1 MYEENK
7 KDDSKKI
14 LLAVLAVA
22 ILIILVVG
30 ISFAIFTYTREGE
43 RENVVTTGTIQM
55 NYTEGTNGINIT
67 EAIPMSEE
75 QALAQYNGGTG
86 SVGTDVNDNT
96 SISDNVFDFTVSAD
110 IRGNTSI
117 DYDIVAVKAN
127 EIDSDCTPAAYAAAL
142 RIGTEE
148 EKANDSILYAACS
161 LVSDEDIRLWIGEA
175 GHDYTNASNK
185 FIEDSNYNAP
195 TLTDSDYTAID
206 LNGDS
211 EGDSSAWHEG
221 TAHTSKLD
229 SPADS
234 MLLKFDKFS
243 STGTRYYRLKMWV
256 DQAYI
261 VDAVPRT
268 YKVKINVYAKDRG
281 TADMSN

>member
-30 ISFAIFTYTREGE
+30 ISFAIFTYTKEGE
-43 RENVVTTGTIQM
+43 RENVVTTGTLQM
-55 NYTEGTNGINIT
+55 DYTEGTNGINIT
-67 EAIPMSEE
+67 DAIPMSEE

-161 LVSDEDIRLWIGEA
+161 LVSDEDIRLWLGETA
-175 GHDYTNASNK
+175 R
-185 FIEDSNYNAP
+185 NYN
-195 TLTDSDYTAID
+195 
-206 LNGDS
+206 NGSNRDS
-211 EGDSSAWHEG
+211 E
-221 TAHTSKLD
+221 
-229 SPADS
+229 
-234 MLLKFDKFS
+234 
-243 STGTRYYRLKMWV
+243 R
-256 DQAYI
+256 
-261 VDAVPRT
+261 
-268 YKVKINVYAKDRG
+268 
-281 TADMSN
+281 